1 MPQVLPIQPGSFMLG
16 SQIAPK
22 NYLNGT
28 HFSHLGIGGFVE
40 LPTLQYMYDIPC
52 GQIMN
57 ADGLSS
63 GRRKLGMVVY
73 VLSENK
79 FFQLKPRKNN
89 LEYVSFS
96 EWAAAESAQK
106 MVWLDPLASR
116 DSADFSSIFT
126 GTGNAS
132 DAWTEVFIEKGWEE
146 TAYNLGSNTVNLYPR
161 RNLYYIADN
170 QANIPSVPAD
180 LTSLVGNNNL
190 IDGSVFGIQVQTD
203 TKRIIIA
210 YPSAYGELTRVI
222 DSSTAFNITNSF
234 AKKTISNVGSEND
247 IYFVYYLTL
256 AANYSFPV
264 IYVVTI

>member
-1 MPQVLPIQPGSFMLG
+1 MYQVLPVQPGSFLIG
-16 SQIAPK
+16 SQIGPK

-28 HFSHLGIGGFVE
+28 HFSHFGIGGFVE
-40 LPTLQYMYDIPC
+40 LPSLQYLHDIPC

-63 GRRKLGMVVY
+63 GRRKLGMIVY
-73 VLSENK
+73 VVSENK

-96 EWAAAESAQK
+96 EWAPAEGAQK
-106 MVWLDPLASR
+106 MVWLDPLATR
-116 DSADFSSIFT
+116 DSADFSNVFV

-146 TAYNLGSNTVNLYPR
+146 TAYNLGSNTINLYPR
-161 RNLYYIADN
+161 RNLYYIADD
-170 QANIPSVPAD
+170 QTNIPSIPAD
-180 LTSLVGNNNL
+180 LTSLIGDNNL
-190 IDGSVFGIQVQTD
+190 IDGSVFGVQVQTN

-234 AKKTISNVGSEND
+234 IKKTISNVGSEND
-247 IYFVYYLTL
+247 EYFVYYLTL
-256 AANYSFPV
+256 AENYSSSV